1 MREAKLILI
10 HLVLFILQILVAWE
24 QSQGKQGEL
33 PYTVFVLVQ
42 RTTLKEQRS
51 LDKVYKF

>member
-10 HLVLFILQILVAWE
+10 NLVLLILEILVAWE

-33 PYTVFVLVQ
+33 PYTVFVAYYAE
-42 RTTLKEQRS
+42 RTTES
-51 LDKVYKF
+51 G